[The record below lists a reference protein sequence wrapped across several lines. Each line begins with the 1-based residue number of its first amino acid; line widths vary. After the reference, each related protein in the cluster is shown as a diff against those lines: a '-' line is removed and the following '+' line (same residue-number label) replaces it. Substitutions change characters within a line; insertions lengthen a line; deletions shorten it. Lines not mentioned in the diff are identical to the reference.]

1 MSRQVSIVAVTSL
14 ALEAS
19 IARGPGVFVLC
30 SQGLALS
37 AALGAA
43 IAHGA
48 SGIISFGIAGGL
60 APELASGDWVV
71 ASGVKHGVDVIATDR
86 PWAQRLLERLPDAI
100 HAEVVGAD
108 VLIPSAL
115 EKFQLYKE
123 TGAAAVDMESGTAAT
138 IAVEHCIP
146 FAACRVIIDAAHR
159 TLPPAATMGLR
170 PDGTT
175 DVLAIFRSVW
185 QNPSQL
191 PDLTRTAFDACI
203 ARRAL
208 RLGREQLGVGLG
220 FPYGN
225 SNDLETAA
233 LGLGY
238 VTEVLTAK

>member
-1 MSRQVSIVAVTSL
+1 MDVETSEHRRRYLL

-71 ASGVKHGVDVIATDR
+71 ASGVKHGEDVIATDR

-115 EKFQLYKE
+115 EKFQLYTE
-123 TGAAAVDMESGTAAT
+123 TGAAAVDMEFGY
-138 IAVEHCIP
+138 
-146 FAACRVIIDAAHR
+146 
-159 TLPPAATMGLR
+159 
-170 PDGTT
+170 
-175 DVLAIFRSVW
+175 
-185 QNPSQL
+185 
-191 PDLTRTAFDACI
+191 
-203 ARRAL
+203 
-208 RLGREQLGVGLG
+208 
-220 FPYGN
+220 YGN
-225 SNDLETAA
+225 DRHRASHSVCCLPCHHRCGSQKASTRCHNGIASRRHNRCPRDIP
-233 LGLGY
+233 LGLAKP
-238 VTEVLTAK
+238 ELTSRSHAHGI